1 LASDVVGV
9 VWDYNNTN
17 VTYFTIQNFT
27 MLFATKEEGFD
38 FSFAINGEMGLSNNR
53 QYNNPFD

>member
-1 LASDVVGV
+1 
-9 VWDYNNTN
+9 
-17 VTYFTIQNFT
+17 